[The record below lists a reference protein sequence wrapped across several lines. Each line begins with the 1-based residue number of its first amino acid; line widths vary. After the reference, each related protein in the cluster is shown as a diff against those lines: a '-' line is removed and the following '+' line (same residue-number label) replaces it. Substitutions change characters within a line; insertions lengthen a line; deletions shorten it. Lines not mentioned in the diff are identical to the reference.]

1 MENRGAIRKIGRP
14 AHIAI
19 VAICIVVLASFDWT
33 IPAHYVLAH
42 NLLHHLN
49 FIPLMLAGMW
59 YGWRGAIVAT
69 VFAMLMHAPHVYLIY
84 DVSRVDANDQLVE
97 LSIFGGAGVI
107 AGFLADGERRQRFNL
122 ERTKRELES
131 VHEQLQQNVERL
143 KKAERLH
150 AAGQLSAS
158 LAHEIRN
165 PLAGISGAAGIL
177 KRGNASPEN
186 VRGCLEI
193 IEQESQRLNKLLTN
207 FLVFARPRAPRFQA
221 TDLRAVVES
230 VASLAFHSPATDSV
244 GTRLDLPDD
253 LPEVKCDPEL
263 LKQVLLNLLVN
274 AREATPAGGRVTVS
288 ARTAGP
294 SVIVSVHDEGCGI
307 TPEQQD
313 RIFDPFFTTKDNGTG
328 LGLSIASKIIEQHG
342 GALVAERNMGRG
354 MTFRIELPLENR
366 A

>member
-1 MENRGAIRKIGRP
+1 
-14 AHIAI
+14 
-19 VAICIVVLASFDWT
+19 
-33 IPAHYVLAH
+33 
-42 NLLHHLN
+42 
-49 FIPLMLAGMW
+49 
-59 YGWRGAIVAT
+59 
-69 VFAMLMHAPHVYLIY
+69 
-84 DVSRVDANDQLVE
+84 
-97 LSIFGGAGVI
+97 
-107 AGFLADGERRQRFNL
+107 
-122 ERTKRELES
+122 
-131 VHEQLQQNVERL
+131 
-143 KKAERLH
+143 
-150 AAGQLSAS
+150 
-158 LAHEIRN
+158 
-165 PLAGISGAAGIL
+165 
-177 KRGNASPEN
+177 
-186 VRGCLEI
+186 
-193 IEQESQRLNKLLTN
+193 
-207 FLVFARPRAPRFQA
+207 
-221 TDLRAVVES
+221 
-230 VASLAFHSPATDSV
+230 
-244 GTRLDLPDD
+244 LPDD

>member
-1 MENRGAIRKIGRP
+1 MDDRWAIQKIGRP
-14 AHIAI
+14 AHTAI
-19 VAICIVVLASFDWT
+19 IGVCIVVLAACDWT
-33 IPAHYVLAH
+33 IPAHHVLAH

-59 YGWRGAIVAT
+59 YGWRGAVIAT
-69 VFAMLMHAPHVYLIY
+69 VFAMLLHAPHVYLIY
-84 DVSRVDANDQLVE
+84 DVSRIDANDQLVE

-107 AGFLADGERRQRFNL
+107 AGFLADRERRQRFNL

-131 VHEQLQQNVERL
+131 VHQQLQQNVERL

-193 IEQESQRLNKLLTN
+193 IDQESQRLNKLLTN
-207 FLVFARPRAPRFQA
+207 FLVFARPRTPRFQA

-230 VASLAFHSPATDSV
+230 VASLAFHTAATNSIQT
-244 GTRLDLPDD
+244 GLDLPDD

-274 AREATPAGGRVTVS
+274 AREATPAGGKVTVS
-288 ARTAGP
+288 ARSIGS
-294 SVIVSVHDEGCGI
+294 SVILSVQDEGCGI

-342 GALVAERNMGRG
+342 GALVAERNTDRG
-354 MTFRIELPLENR
+354 MTFRIELPLGNP